1 MDRDLSRRRARGQ
14 DREGASR
21 RARPPRRTSPPMPGG
36 PPCARL
42 APFPGHGRR
51 RPFDM
56 WFVLFGL
63 GAAFVPRIP
72 LPGRIAALPHPP
84 PVEARLALYFLVF
97 ALVRLAIRN
106 ARVRVLER
114 RARKAAARARDGR
127 FAVAP
132 PGLIEMGAGVGK
144 GVAEAV
150 MGNFLGAPVAL
161 ARGAAQKRRAAVLEH
176 RRTLFCILGVGTVC
190 VALAWWPLLRTQL
203 PARLPS

>member
-1 MDRDLSRRRARGQ
+1 
-14 DREGASR
+14 
-21 RARPPRRTSPPMPGG
+21 
-36 PPCARL
+36 
-42 APFPGHGRR
+42 
-51 RPFDM
+51 M

-150 MGNFLGAPVAL
+150 MGNFLGAAVAGAALMLRLVASRRDDPVAL

-203 PARLPS
+203 PARLPSSMLSPSLLARFARLR